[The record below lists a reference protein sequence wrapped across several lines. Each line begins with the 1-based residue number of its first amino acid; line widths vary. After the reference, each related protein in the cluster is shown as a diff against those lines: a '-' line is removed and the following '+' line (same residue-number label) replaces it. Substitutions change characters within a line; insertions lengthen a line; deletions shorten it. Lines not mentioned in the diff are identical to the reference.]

1 MDGIKGIHAMKYQ
14 KHVLF
19 SCMGML
25 CCFYL
30 YVMYLVQHP
39 KVSDLYRLYYIDKKL
54 LNWSKGDGL
63 LYHVGDVIDFTK
75 PVPYLSRKGW
85 SIAESSGT
93 WSQGSVS
100 EMYLQIVDGK
110 QPETITISGHP
121 FLAPQHGVTSQKLD
135 VYMNNTKIGS
145 EIFTSEGEARF
156 EIPHAAVSE
165 VGPILCLRFEY
176 SNPKSPKKLGLSSD
190 DRVLGFGFVQLAIR

>member
-1 MDGIKGIHAMKYQ
+1 MAGVERIYDMKYE
-14 KHVLF
+14 KYVLV
-19 SCMGML
+19 SCLGIL

-30 YVMYLVQHP
+30 YVVYLAQHP
-39 KVSDLYRLYYIDKKL
+39 KVSEPYRLYYIDKKL
-54 LNWSKGDGL
+54 LNWSNGAGL

-75 PVPYLSRKGW
+75 PVPYLSRNGW
-85 SIAESSGT
+85 SIAESWGI
-93 WSQGSVS
+93 WSQGRVS

-121 FLAPQHGVTSQKLD
+121 FLSPQHGVTFQRLD
-135 VYMNNTKIGS
+135 VYINDIKIGS
-145 EIFTSEGEARF
+145 EIFSSEGEARF
-156 EIPHAAVSE
+156 EIPAAAVSE
-165 VGPILCLRFEY
+165 VGRILCLRFEY